1 MDSMRLWSAGC
12 SRTRA
17 VVICLNDL
25 GTAPVARK
33 ECRQI
38 RITHPFHPLHGR
50 HFELLE
56 HRFIF
61 TESYLYFH
69 DDSGHLRE
77 IPAVWTDF
85 VKGDAFVEL
94 AAGRSPLHAR
104 SLLELAD
111 LVAQR
116 AKEVGHDV

>member
-1 MDSMRLWSAGC
+1 MLWRWANSSKILRVA
-12 SRTRA
+12 
-17 VVICLNDL
+17 IYLNDL
-25 GTAPVARK
+25 GIAPVARK

-50 HFELLE
+50 HFEFLE

-111 LVAQR
+111 LVAQV
-116 AKEVGHDV
+116 AKGVGHDV

>member
-1 MDSMRLWSAGC
+1 MGCIVWSLGRSSSRRRAG
-12 SRTRA
+12 
-17 VVICLNDL
+17 IFLNDL
-25 GTAPVARK
+25 GIAPVARK

-50 HFELLE
+50 HFELIE

-85 VKGDAFVEL
+85 AKGDAFVEL
-94 AAGRSPLHAR
+94 AVGRSPLHAR
-104 SLLELAD
+104 CLLDLAD
-111 LVAQR
+111 LVALR